1 MKKVI
6 VIPARMAST
15 RFPGKP
21 LVILGGKPMIQWVF
35 ERSVQSGA
43 ADDVYITSPD
53 DEILEAAKGFGAK
66 VHKSRLDHPTG
77 TDRIAEFSQ
86 VVEAQFYV
94 NVQGDEPLI
103 DLRTIQAVAD
113 AYVHGE
119 VEMVSA
125 FAPLKPEEKP
135 NPASVKVVTDVL
147 GNALYFSRFSIPYER
162 NKTAIRHKKHIGI
175 YGYSREVLGVYPT
188 WKQGELELA
197 ESLEQLRFLENG
209 VAIKMV
215 EGKES
220 AVAVDTPE
228 QAAEVESILQEMLS
242 QK

>member
-1 MKKVI
+1 MNKVI

-21 LVILGGKPMIQWVF
+21 LVVLGGKPMIQWVF
-35 ERSVQSGA
+35 ERSIESQA
-43 ADDVYITSPD
+43 ADEVYITSPD
-53 DEILEAAKGFGAK
+53 DEILDVARSFGAK

-77 TDRIAEFSQ
+77 TDRIAEFAE
-86 VVEAQFYV
+86 VVSAQFYV

-103 DLRTIQAVAD
+103 DLGTIQAVAG
-113 AYVHGE
+113 AYVDGE

-125 FAPLKPEEKP
+125 FSTLKEDEKV
-135 NPASVKVVTDVL
+135 NPASVKVVTGVS
-147 GNALYFSRFSIPYER
+147 GNALYFSRFSIPFER
-162 NKTAIRHKKHIGI
+162 NQTAVKHKKHIGI
-175 YGYSREVLGVYPT
+175 YGYSRGVLKIYPT
-188 WKQGELELA
+188 WKQGELELS

-209 VAIKMV
+209 VSIRMV

-228 QAAEVESILQEMLS
+228 QAVQVEAILQEMLS